1 MRGLFWIFSELHLL
15 RSQGLSL
22 IEILVVVSIISIL
35 GAVSTVS
42 LRGFVLR
49 NDLETT
55 TGQVVGTIRKAQN
68 YSLDGK
74 NNEVWGVC
82 LWNENLRLFSGT
94 CSIPTFAEDFTV
106 PRTVSVTGLSET
118 TFSRLRGEPS
128 NLLDI
133 RISTDFDMRTV
144 QLNRAGGVEVN

>member
-1 MRGLFWIFSELHLL
+1 MRGLFWIFSELHPSH
-15 RSQGLSL
+15 SQGVSL
-22 IEILVVVSIISIL
+22 IEILVVVSIISIM

-55 TGQVVGTIRKAQN
+55 TNQVVGTIRKAQN

-74 NNEVWGVC
+74 NSAVWGIC
-82 LWNENLRLFSGT
+82 LWNGGLRLFSGT
-94 CSIPTFAEDFTV
+94 CSTPIFAEDFTV
-106 PRTVSVTGLSET
+106 PRTVSITGLSET

-128 NLLDI
+128 NLLNI
-133 RISTDFDMRTV
+133 SISTDFDTRTV